1 MKLYICSIVFL
12 TFSSTVFTQSLF
24 DTVGKSNYSDSY
36 RIRGFAQSGFFVNHL
51 ADNPEL
57 SSGFSDLALQFTAED
72 GSSYKAYADIRFR
85 YGLEFGNPASN
96 LSIKEAYISWYNK
109 WMEISAGQKV
119 IKWSRS
125 DFFPVQNRMNAR
137 NELYRTFDDSDRDL
151 GNIVLGLNI
160 YPLPKLSLE
169 LLYLPFER
177 SSTLS
182 SEIMDLP
189 DIVNIVKSQDLSPG
203 INNGSWA
210 FNMGLNFKN
219 IDIGF
224 NCYLGI
230 NPMPMIYYDTLIL
243 YLEDGDQPTEL
254 LLNSELY
261 TISMFSTNIEFVLG
275 KTIFRGD
282 LTYLNTDRT
291 GSLADYIP
299 FSELIWTAGIEPSLG
314 NLSLLIEYQGKS
326 IPGFTEAE
334 SEPAF
339 TKEIVI
345 PPGIPPMI
353 VQDAIAQQVS
363 SFNRL
368 YNYQLNKMNHSLA
381 LRFSYN
387 NTISIV
393 NPELN
398 IIYNITTDDLL
409 INPKIIIS
417 TTDNFL
423 LIVGSDI
430 YRGRDNSLYEML
442 KPALTSVYA
451 GLKVNF

>member
-1 MKLYICSIVFL
+1 MKLYICSIIFL

-24 DTVGKSNYSDSY
+24 DTVEKSNYSDSY
-36 RIRGFAQSGFFVNHL
+36 RIRGFAQAGFFVNHL
-51 ADNPEL
+51 AYNPRL
-57 SSGFSDLALQFTAED
+57 SSGFSDLALQLTAED
-72 GSSYKAYADIRFR
+72 GTSYKAYADIRFR
-85 YGLEFGNPASN
+85 YGLEFGNTASN

-109 WMEISAGQKV
+109 WMEISAGQQI

-125 DFFPVQNRMNAR
+125 DFFPIQNRMNAR
-137 NELYRTFDDSDRDL
+137 NDLYRTFDDSDRDL
-151 GNIVLGLNI
+151 GNIVLSLNI
-160 YPLPKLSLE
+160 YPLPELSLE

-182 SEIMDLP
+182 SEVMDIP
-189 DIVNIVKSQDLSPG
+189 DIVNIARSQDLNAGKS
-203 INNGSWA
+203 NGSWA
-210 FNMGLNFKN
+210 FNMGLNFRN

-224 NCYLGI
+224 NCYLGV

-243 YLEDGDQPTEL
+243 YIEEGDKPTEL

-261 TISMFSTNIEFVLG
+261 SISMFSTNIEFLLG

-282 LTYLNTDRT
+282 LSYLNTDRS

-299 FSELIWTAGIEPSLG
+299 FSELIWTVGIEPSLG
-314 NLSLLIEYQGKS
+314 NLHLLIEYQGKN
-326 IPGFTEAE
+326 IPGFTEDE

-339 TKEIVI
+339 PTEIVI
-345 PPGIPPMI
+345 PPGVPPMI
-353 VQDAIAQQVS
+353 IQDAIAQQVS

-368 YNYQLNKMNHSLA
+368 YNYQLNKMNHSFGI
-381 LRFSYN
+381 RFSYN
-387 NTISIV
+387 NAISIV

-398 IIYNITTDDLL
+398 IIYNITTDDLM
-409 INPKIIIS
+409 INPIIKIK

-423 LIVGSDI
+423 VIVGSDI